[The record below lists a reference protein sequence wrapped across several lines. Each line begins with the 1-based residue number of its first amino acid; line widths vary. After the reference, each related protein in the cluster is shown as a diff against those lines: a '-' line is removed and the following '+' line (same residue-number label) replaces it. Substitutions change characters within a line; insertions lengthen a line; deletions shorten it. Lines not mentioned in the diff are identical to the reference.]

1 MLFRNPDI
9 TYLAICHLSILIPQR
24 KRKFEFAI
32 PGRID
37 PTLEFLGWKLVIAA
51 ARDFGTL
58 DWASVDQLVRN
69 CLFHY
74 NNYLWRRST
83 STQLMEM
90 GNLDAWAIILGFA
103 FRYVFSSLGV
113 CQSMD

>member
-51 ARDFGTL
+51 AQVDDDHLERRESPLGEKLTHTHLVEDIEDRRLLPLATL
-58 DWASVDQLVRN
+58 EW
-69 CLFHY
+69 
-74 NNYLWRRST
+74 
-83 STQLMEM
+83 
-90 GNLDAWAIILGFA
+90 
-103 FRYVFSSLGV
+103 
-113 CQSMD
+113 